1 MIDEARCGKIEGM
14 TMGYRVVFM
23 NSSKHLSAQ
32 LCSIICCAIL
42 MVCAGCIPQATKN
55 SLSQHTGESG
65 STIPRSN
72 PPHYPNT
79 AGNIVAPPG
88 NPAGNAAGSPPII
101 NGTENSSGGWPAG
114 R

>member
-1 MIDEARCGKIEGM
+1 MNRPGRGSLTVMIGIAL
-14 TMGYRVVFM
+14 VA
-23 NSSKHLSAQ
+23 SL
-32 LCSIICCAIL
+32 
-42 MVCAGCIPQATKN
+42 GCVPRATKN
-55 SLSQHTGESG
+55 SLAQHTGKPG
-65 STIPRSN
+65 STLPRTN
-72 PPHYPNT
+72 QVQYPNT

>member
-1 MIDEARCGKIEGM
+1 MM
-14 TMGYRVVFM
+14 TGYGVVFM
-23 NSSKHLSAQ
+23 NVSKSLSAQ
-32 LCSIICCAIL
+32 LSSSLCCAMLI
-42 MVCAGCIPQATKN
+42 VCAGCLPKESKN
-55 SLSQHTGESG
+55 SLSQHTGEAG

>member
-1 MIDEARCGKIEGM
+1 MDCPGRGSLAIIVGIALIVC
-14 TMGYRVVFM
+14 MGCVPR
-23 NSSKHLSAQ
+23 
-32 LCSIICCAIL
+32 
-42 MVCAGCIPQATKN
+42 ATKN

-65 STIPRSN
+65 STIPRTN

-88 NPAGNAAGSPPII
+88 NPAGNTAGSPPII